1 MRKQRRRSAVTAKL
15 ISTFVFATR
24 MVQSFYFINPKFQA
38 SSHLGLNSIYLIMNI
53 HVDIH
58 TMLCETGS
66 GSKHKAYIEAISCN
80 SVFNTIFK

>member
-1 MRKQRRRSAVTAKL
+1 MDKRIKFYLHNTNLLPPRPKS
-15 ISTFVFATR
+15 
-24 MVQSFYFINPKFQA
+24 SF
-38 SSHLGLNSIYLIMNI
+38 GLNSIYLIMNI

>member
-1 MRKQRRRSAVTAKL
+1 MTLNALLYIFEAKN
-15 ISTFVFATR
+15 ICKKKV
-24 MVQSFYFINPKFQA
+24 
-38 SSHLGLNSIYLIMNI
+38 SHWQQTPLKHYILPLLFGLNSIYLIMNI
-53 HVDIH
+53 HIDIH